1 VHFNLTIATHAF
13 YLAVAGGTN
22 RTSGLNVAGVGM
34 ANIERIEKIFYR
46 AFTMLLTPSS
56 NFSDARRAT
65 LQAAVDLYGSGN
77 ERNQVEAAWT
87 AVGVN

>member
-1 VHFNLTIATHAF
+1 
-13 YLAVAGGTN
+13 
-22 RTSGLNVAGVGM
+22 
-34 ANIERIEKIFYR
+34 
-46 AFTMLLTPSS
+46 MLLTPSS